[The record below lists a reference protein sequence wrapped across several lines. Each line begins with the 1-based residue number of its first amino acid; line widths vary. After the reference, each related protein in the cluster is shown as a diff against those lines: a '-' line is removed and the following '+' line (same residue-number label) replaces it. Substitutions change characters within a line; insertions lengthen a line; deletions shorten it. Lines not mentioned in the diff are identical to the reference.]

1 MEAKPSPTCTSIC
14 SAAGTSNGR
23 LVRSKAM
30 IRKFYKLLAATLLA
44 GNSCTVTPPT
54 APPRVKRVVLVHGF
68 LETGSAFKTLKKRLE
83 KRGFECYVPRLK
95 PSDGRGGLENVAAR
109 LKQDIDT
116 KFGPKEPIN
125 VVAFSMGGIVSRQ
138 YLQQLGGAARCE
150 NFVTISSPHHGTK
163 AAWLYPTRGVEEMRP
178 GSPFLESLKNSQ
190 DRLGKI
196 PVTSYRTPMDLIILP
211 PESSVWDRAENLE
224 FPVLMHPLMLT
235 SKPVMSDIE
244 NRLAK

>member
-1 MEAKPSPTCTSIC
+1 
-14 SAAGTSNGR
+14 
-23 LVRSKAM
+23 M

-235 SKPVMSDIE
+235 SEPVMSDIE
-244 NRLAK
+244 RRLAK

>member
-1 MEAKPSPTCTSIC
+1 
-14 SAAGTSNGR
+14 
-23 LVRSKAM
+23 M
-30 IRKFYKLLAATLLA
+30 IRKFYPFFAASLLA
-44 GNSCTVTPPT
+44 GTSCTVNPPA

-125 VVAFSMGGIVSRQ
+125 VVAFSMGGIVSRE
-138 YLQQLGGAARCE
+138 YLQHLGGAARCE

-163 AAWLYPTRGVEEMRP
+163 AA
-178 GSPFLESLKNSQ
+178 
-190 DRLGKI
+190 
-196 PVTSYRTPMDLIILP
+196 
-211 PESSVWDRAENLE
+211 
-224 FPVLMHPLMLT
+224 
-235 SKPVMSDIE
+235 
-244 NRLAK
+244 